1 LAHHARHLIENL
13 VIGAIVENRQAAVTG
28 KRDLS
33 HELLRVEAREP
44 VSAEIARKL
53 LDYLLSGV
61 LLPGDRLPSER
72 ELSRTFGVG
81 RSAVRDALKP
91 LTLLGIIDVRQGDGT
106 YLRATES
113 ELLPKAVEWGLLL
126 GERRALD
133 LVEARRH
140 IEVALATLAAQ
151 RRDEDDLRD
160 MRRLLLRME
169 QARSDDEFIDAD
181 MEFHLRLAEAAR
193 NSVLSGILTNIRSL
207 IQVWI
212 TRVTHAADS
221 VAPSYQEHV
230 PIMEAVE
237 AKDAAAAAAAM
248 AAHLD
253 SAGAKLART
262 LEEERATSAE
272 GLREAKIEPSARRS

>member
-1 LAHHARHLIENL
+1 M
-13 VIGAIVENRQAAVTG
+13 TG
-28 KRDLS
+28 KREPPHGL
-33 HELLRVEAREP
+33 VPVAAREP

-113 ELLPKAVEWGLLL
+113 EVLPKAVEWGLLL

-151 RRDEDDLRD
+151 RRSEEDLREL
-160 MRRLLLRME
+160 RRLLREME
-169 QARSDDEFIDAD
+169 EAGSDDEFIDAD
-181 MEFHLRLAEAAR
+181 LAFHLRLAEAAG

-212 TRVTHAADS
+212 TRVIYAADS
-221 VAPSYQEHV
+221 VVPSYREHV

-237 AKDAAAAAAAM
+237 AEDPAAAAAAM

-262 LEEERATSAE
+262 LEAERATSAE
-272 GLREAKIEPSARRS
+272 AMQADMGR

>member
-1 LAHHARHLIENL
+1 
-13 VIGAIVENRQAAVTG
+13 VEDRQAAMTG
-28 KRDLS
+28 KREPT

-140 IEVALATLAAQ
+140 IEVALAALAAQ
-151 RRDEDDLRD
+151 RRDEQDLQD
-160 MRRLLLRME
+160 LRRLLRRME
-169 QARSDDEFIDAD
+169 QARSDDDFIEAD

-193 NSVLSGILTNIRSL
+193 NSVLAGILVNIRSL

-212 TRVTHAADS
+212 TRVTYAADS
-221 VAPSYQEHV
+221 LTPSYQEHIPV
-230 PIMEAVE
+230 MEAVE
-237 AKDAAAAAAAM
+237 ANDPAAAAAAM

-253 SAGAKLART
+253 SAGAKLSRT
-262 LEEERATSAE
+262 LEGEKATPTE
-272 GLREAKIEPSARRS
+272 DLREAKTRPSTKRP

>member
-1 LAHHARHLIENL
+1 M
-13 VIGAIVENRQAAVTG
+13 TG
-28 KRDLS
+28 KPEPA

-61 LLPGDRLPSER
+61 LLPGERLPSER

-91 LTLLGIIDVRQGDGT
+91 LTLLGIIEVRQGDGT

-126 GERRALD
+126 GERRAVD

-140 IEVALATLAAQ
+140 IEVALATLASQ
-151 RRDEDDLRD
+151 RRSEEDLRD
-160 MRRLLLRME
+160 MRRLLRQM
-169 QARSDDEFIDAD
+169 QDAGSDDEFIEAD
-181 MEFHLRLAEAAR
+181 MAFHLRLAEAAG
-193 NSVLSGILTNIRSL
+193 NSVLAGILTNIRSL

-212 TRVTHAADS
+212 TRVTYAADS

-237 AKDAAAAAAAM
+237 NGDPAAAAAAM
-248 AAHLD
+248 GAHLD
-253 SAGAKLART
+253 SAGAKLNRT
-262 LEEERATSAE
+262 LEAERATSAE
-272 GLREAKIEPSARRS
+272 RLREAKIGPSAGRS

>member
-1 LAHHARHLIENL
+1 MAES
-13 VIGAIVENRQAAVTG
+13 RQAATTG
-28 KRDLS
+28 KREPG
-33 HELLRVEAREP
+33 HELLRVEARES

-113 ELLPKAVEWGLLL
+113 EVLPKAVEWGLLL
-126 GERRALD
+126 GERRAVD

-140 IEVALATLAAQ
+140 IEITLATLAAQ
-151 RRDEDDLRD
+151 RRSEEDLRD
-160 MRRLLLRME
+160 MRRLLRQM
-169 QARSDDEFIDAD
+169 QDAASDDEFIEAD
-181 MEFHLRLAEAAR
+181 IAFHLRLAEAAR

-212 TRVTHAADS
+212 TRVTHAADTL
-221 VAPSYQEHV
+221 APSYQEHV
-230 PIMEAVE
+230 PIMAALEAG
-237 AKDAAAAAAAM
+237 DPAAAAAAM
-248 AAHLD
+248 GAHLD
-253 SAGAKLART
+253 SAGAKLAKT
-262 LEEERATSAE
+262 LEAE
-272 GLREAKIEPSARRS
+272 LEPSARRP

>member
-1 LAHHARHLIENL
+1 MA
-13 VIGAIVENRQAAVTG
+13 Q
-28 KRDLS
+28 K
-33 HELLRVEAREP
+33 LLRVEAREP
-44 VSAEIARKL
+44 LSAEMARKL

-61 LLPGDRLPSER
+61 LMPGDRLPSER

-91 LTLLGIIDVRQGDGT
+91 LSLLGIIDVRQGDGT

-126 GERRALD
+126 GEQSAVD

-151 RRDEDDLRD
+151 RRSEEDLSEL
-160 MRRLLLRME
+160 RRLLREM
-169 QARSDDEFIDAD
+169 QDAGSDDEFIEAD
-181 MEFHLRLAEAAR
+181 IAFHLRLAEAAG

-212 TRVTHAADS
+212 TRVTRAADS
-221 VAPSYQEHV
+221 IAPSYQEHV
-230 PIMEAVE
+230 PIMAAVE
-237 AKDAAAAAAAM
+237 ARDPAAAAAAM
-248 AAHLD
+248 GAHLD

-262 LEEERATSAE
+262 LETERATSAE
-272 GLREAKIEPSARRS
+272 RLGEAKIEPSARPS